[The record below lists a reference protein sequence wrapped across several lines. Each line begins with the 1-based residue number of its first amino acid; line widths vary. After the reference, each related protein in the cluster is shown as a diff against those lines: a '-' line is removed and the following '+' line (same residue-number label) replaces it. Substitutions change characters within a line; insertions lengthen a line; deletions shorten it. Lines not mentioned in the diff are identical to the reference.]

1 MPEYFPLLNKW
12 RSPQGEIMETCS
24 METAVR
30 EDLDIEQ
37 SVVTCFEAQV
47 ARYRDRLAVRDAKQS
62 FSYGEL
68 NALANGVA
76 LAIHR
81 NGEREPGAVVLLLGQ
96 GALIP
101 VAVLGVLKA
110 ARFYVSLDPGHPH
123 ERNAFILADSGAR
136 VILTDRSNHDAAT
149 ALAAGSEASPA
160 VLVIEE
166 LEAAGNR
173 PDLEISPH
181 DMCCIVY
188 TSGSTGTPKG
198 VCQSHRN
205 IAHTAMMCRRLAGI
219 GFEDRFS
226 FLQLMNVNAGGNA
239 LFGALL
245 NGAALFPFRVQQ
257 GVERLAEYIDEERIT
272 CLHTVPTLF
281 RHLANYIS
289 DVSPGRRF
297 MHVRLLR
304 LGGESITGTDWLHY
318 TTLFAE
324 SCKLFA
330 GLGSAEGQDLRRKLY
345 RRDEPLVDA
354 VLPLGD
360 PVPGV
365 EILLLDESGV
375 PVKNGEVGRIV
386 VRSDHLFPGYW
397 RRDDLTRQVL
407 QPDPQD
413 PARKL
418 FHTGDLGRYSPD
430 GRLFHAGRADFQV
443 KIGGNR
449 VEISGIESILRQ
461 IPLVRD
467 AAVVMLERAGNTP
480 HLVAYVAVT
489 RSWAAPMPTPQSMS
503 AQLRAALP
511 ENHVPSAFVILDEL
525 PLLPGGKIDRKT
537 LQARAAALRTDYVGP
552 RNEVEET
559 LVEMLQQILGV
570 PRIGV
575 HDNFFLHYG
584 CDSLAAVQIL
594 LGVSRLFQRELPL
607 SSLYE
612 ASTVA
617 TLSQR
622 ILDVGWSPPASGLL
636 SMHSTGEKLPLFA
649 VCGVFGYALRLLLV
663 GNALG
668 EEQPFHA
675 LQPPDMDWSRVGCA
689 TIEEMAAY
697 YVPEIQRIQPHGPYQ
712 LLGTSFGGVMM
723 FEIALQLQR
732 MGEEVSLLAMVD
744 TITPS
749 CYGPDW
755 SDQRA
760 ARSPISGDETAGIVG
775 KGYRVARVQREANNR
790 YSLHYSR
797 IFNGQITYFRCEQP
811 PIPAATD
818 RRLLWGRF
826 ATGGM
831 RIFPVPG
838 YHGKFHCEPQFS
850 AVVKGLRTSLESV
863 H

>member
-1 MPEYFPLLNKW
+1 MKP
-12 RSPQGEIMETCS
+12 SPCEMVNLEIEES
-24 METAVR
+24 IVA
-30 EDLDIEQ
+30 
-37 SVVTCFEAQV
+37 CFEAV
-47 ARYRDRLAVRDAKQS
+47 TALHRDRLAVRDAKRS
-62 FSYGEL
+62 LSYGEL
-68 NALANGVA
+68 NTLADGVA
-76 LAIHR
+76 LAIHQHR
-81 NGEREPGAVVLLLGQ
+81 DHKPGAVVLLLEQ

-110 ARFYVSLDPGHPH
+110 ACFYVSLDPGHPH

-136 VILTDRSNHDAAT
+136 LILTDRNNRDAVA
-149 ALAAGSEASPA
+149 ALAAGNETSPA
-160 VLVIEE
+160 VLVIED
-166 LEAAGNR
+166 LKAAAGNR
-173 PDLEISPH
+173 PDLKISPH

-198 VCQSHRN
+198 VCQLHRN
-205 IAHTAMMCRRLAGI
+205 IVHTAMMYQRLAGI
-219 GFEDRFS
+219 DCEDRFS
-226 FLQLMNVNAGGNA
+226 FLQLMNVNAGCNA

-245 NGAALFPFRVQQ
+245 SGAALFPFRVQQ
-257 GVERLAEYIDEERIT
+257 GMERLAEYIDEERIT
-272 CLHTVPTLF
+272 CLHIVPTLF

-304 LGGESITGTDWLHY
+304 LGGEAITGADWLHY

-345 RRDEPLVDA
+345 RRDEPQVDA

-365 EILLLDESGV
+365 EIFLLDDNGV
-375 PVKNGEVGRIV
+375 PVKTGEVGRIV
-386 VRSDHLFPGYW
+386 VRSDYLFPGYW

-407 QPDPQD
+407 LPDPQD

-418 FHTGDLGRYSPD
+418 FHTGDLGRYSQD
-430 GRLFHAGRADFQV
+430 GRLFHAGRADLQV

-449 VEISGIESILRQ
+449 VEISGIENFLRQ

-467 AAVVMLERAGNTP
+467 AAVVMLEQAGNAP
-480 HLVAYVAVT
+480 RLVAFVAVV

-511 ENHVPSAFVILDEL
+511 ENHVPSAFVVLDAL

-537 LQARAAALRTDYVGP
+537 LQARAATLHTNYVGP
-552 RNEVEET
+552 RNEIEET

-570 PRIGV
+570 SRIGV
-575 HDNFFLHYG
+575 HDNFFLHHG
-584 CDSLAAVQIL
+584 CDSISAVQIL

-607 SSLYE
+607 SALYE

-636 SMHSTGEKLPLFA
+636 SMHRTGTKLPLFA

-663 GNALG
+663 GEALG
-668 EEQPFHA
+668 EEQPFYA
-675 LQPPDMDWSRVGCA
+675 LQPPCMDWEKNGCA

-712 LLGTSFGGVMM
+712 LLGTSFGGVMV

-732 MGEEVSLLAMVD
+732 LGEEVALLAMVD

-755 SDQRA
+755 SNQRA
-760 ARSPISGDETAGIVG
+760 TRLPIFGDETEGIMG
-775 KGYRVARVQREANNR
+775 MGYRVARVQREANNQ
-790 YSLHYSR
+790 YSLRHNNM
-797 IFNGQITYFRCEQP
+797 FNGQITYFHCEQP
-811 PIPAATD
+811 RVPAATD

-826 ATGGM
+826 AIEGQ
-831 RIFPVPG
+831 RIIPVPG
-838 YHGKFHCEPQFS
+838 YHGRFHREPQFS
-850 AVVKGLRTSLESV
+850 AVVEGLRTSLGVDQQSLGLFKRAPPLGL
-863 H
+863 